1 MDETGVVTL
10 GGRSYAVERD
20 FVRPP
25 PDLPLGFVSQVAV
38 DSEGRL
44 HVLHRGRPAVVVF
57 APDGGY
63 LGHYAEASIVD
74 PHGIYCSPDD
84 RLLVADRDAHQVV
97 VLTSGGEELF
107 RLGERHRP
115 RWEEPFNHPT
125 DAAVAPD
132 GRIFVSDGYGNGRV
146 HRFAAD
152 GRHGLSWGRVGRGPG
167 EFMTPH
173 AVWVDRDGR
182 VLVVDRENG
191 RVQVF
196 DADGGLLAVWEGFH
210 NPMDVWL
217 DAEGLAYVTDQIPS
231 LHLMASDGRRLGR
244 CRPALNGAHGLF
256 GDRAGNLYLAEIQ
269 PSRITRLRLL

>member
-1 MDETGVVTL
+1 
-10 GGRSYAVERD
+10 
-20 FVRPP
+20 
-25 PDLPLGFVSQVAV
+25 
-38 DSEGRL
+38 
-44 HVLHRGRPAVVVF
+44 
-57 APDGGY
+57 
-63 LGHYAEASIVD
+63 
-74 PHGIYCSPDD
+74 
-84 RLLVADRDAHQVV
+84 V
-97 VLTSGGEELF
+97 VLTAGGEELF

-115 RWEEPFNHPT
+115 RWEAPFNHPT
-125 DAAVAPD
+125 DAAVAAD

-152 GRHGLSWGRVGRGPG
+152 GRHELSWGRVGRGPG

-173 AVWVDRDGR
+173 AVWADRDGR

-196 DADGGLLAVWEGFH
+196 DDEGALLAIWDGFH
-210 NPMDVWL
+210 NPMDIWL

-231 LHLMASDGRRLGR
+231 LHLMAPDGRRLGR

-256 GDRAGNLYLAEIQ
+256 GDRGGNLYLAEIQ